1 MKFLLKWL
9 VNGTIATTLL
19 MYYSNAS
26 FLGSVTTATIL
37 TIIAYMVVDQIILRS
52 TNNLIATVSD
62 GILGYLVLWVAAS
75 TMKWTI
81 SPGEI
86 FIVALITGIAEFF
99 YSPLC
104 FSGRIVIPTPARLIA
119 AGIPKRPR
127 ARR

>member
-99 YSPLC
+99 IHRYVFQAES
-104 FSGRIVIPTPARLIA
+104 SYQRQ
-119 AGIPKRPR
+119 R
-127 ARR
+127 A